1 MLTDFCRFAADCF
14 GAWPI
19 YRLPRP
25 ITGRFP
31 VIFPVTTGSVGFP
44 TCRRAWPIYQQNRPI
59 TG

>member
-31 VIFPVTTGSVGFP
+31 VIFPVTAGSVGFP
-44 TCRRAWPIYQQNRPI
+44 TCRRAWLIY
-59 TG
+59 